1 MCPVQGEYPSGIPLL
16 LAAQV
21 RYADVLSGIVPCQV
35 LVFQHFAVYPVDDV
49 QPFLVRHRKSG
60 SRGHFLQ
67 VQQQVAAFFKQ
78 PVIPESNGREFFH
91 GEVRV
96 AHHRIEIGH
105 INIADVTY
113 QKDSLLYLACPFYEV
128 VYGFQSIVV
137 GLSLLVNLYSL
148 LKVTSHVLCRCGSLY
163 NFIGRVYNALS
174 KVRRV
179 YHCPL
184 CFACHRKG
192 QHCHE

>member
-1 MCPVQGEYPSGIPLL
+1 MCPVQGKHPPGIPLL

-21 RYADVLSGIVPCQV
+21 RYADILSGIVPCQV
-35 LVFQHFAVYPVDDV
+35 LVFQHFAIYPVDDV
-49 QPFLVRHRKSG
+49 QPFLVGHRESG

-67 VQQQVAAFFKQ
+67 VQQQVAAFFKL
-78 PVIPESNGREFFH
+78 PVIPDSNGREFFH
-91 GEVRV
+91 GKIRV
-96 AHHRIEIGH
+96 AHHRFEIGH
-105 INIADVTY
+105 VNIADVTY
-113 QKDSLLYLACPFYEV
+113 QKDSLLYLEWPFFEIL
-128 VYGFQSIVV
+128 YGFLRFFV

-184 CFACHRKG
+184 CFACYRKG